1 MLFATVASPVLVRP
15 PRRRALLSITVEQT
29 LLQRVADGDESAVS
43 ETLDRFGGL
52 VWSLARRFCGDRS
65 DIEDA
70 VQDIFVDV
78 WKSAPRYDPQV
89 ASEATFVAMIARR
102 RLIDRRRKK
111 KVQPDVDAFERRVEE
126 NASAVADSSYVSDEA
141 RRAAAAL
148 KSLRPDQ
155 QTVLRMSILHGLSHD
170 QIAKATGLPL
180 GTVKTHVRRGL
191 IRLRETLGVVG
202 VDPASDIAGGSD
214 TNGEGIGY
222 SGQQGS
228 AATSGSSPTERGKG
242 VNP

>member
-1 MLFATVASPVLVRP
+1 MTSATLAIPARIRP
-15 PRRRALLSITVEQT
+15 PHRPALLSLTVEQT
-29 LLQRVADGDESAVS
+29 LLQRVAGGDESAVS

-78 WKSAPRYDPQV
+78 WKSAPRYDPQI

-102 RLIDRRRKK
+102 RLIDRRRRK
-111 KVQPDVDAFERRVEE
+111 KVLPDVDAFERRVEE
-126 NASAVADSSYVSDEA
+126 NATAVAESSYISEDA
-141 RRAAAAL
+141 QRAAAAL
-148 KSLRPDQ
+148 KTLRPDQ

-191 IRLRETLGVVG
+191 IRLRETLGV
-202 VDPASDIAGGSD
+202 P
-214 TNGEGIGY
+214 GENRND
-222 SGQQGS
+222 
-228 AATSGSSPTERGKG
+228 SPTDTANDDDSMAGHGASSTTVDRSAVDRSGG
-242 VNP
+242 VNQ